1 MEIIYSP
8 ESIKKLKKIPPS
20 DLKKVKKKIDL
31 IKANPICGKLLKGD
45 FQGLY
50 SIRAWPLRIIY
61 SFDKKRQTVFIVTVD
76 YRGSVYKN

>member
-8 ESIKKLKKIPPS
+8 ESIKKLKKIPSS

-45 FQGLY
+45 FYGLY
-50 SIRAWPLRIIY
+50 SIKAWPLRIIY
-61 SFDKKRQTVFIVTVD
+61 SFSKKTQKVFIVTVD